1 MLLDKLFG
9 SALTG
14 QGFIRAGKGIIRT
27 GQNF

>member
-9 SALTG
+9 TALTG
-14 QGFIRAGKGIIRT
+14 QGVIRAGKGIIRT

>member
-9 SALTG
+9 IALTG
-14 QGFIRAGKGIIRT
+14 QGVIRAGKGIIRT